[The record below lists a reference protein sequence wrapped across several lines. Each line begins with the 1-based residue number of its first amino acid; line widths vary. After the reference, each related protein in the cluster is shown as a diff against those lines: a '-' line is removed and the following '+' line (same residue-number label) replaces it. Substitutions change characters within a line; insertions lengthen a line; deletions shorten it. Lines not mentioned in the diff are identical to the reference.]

1 MTSSI
6 AKVINR
12 HLNQLKDDIG
22 GYDSESDLWIKQG
35 EIANS
40 AGNLC
45 LHICGNLQYF
55 IGTNLGHTGYVR
67 KRDEEFSKTNVPR
80 KELLALIETTQKAVN
95 DTLEQFDE
103 STLKE
108 NYPVQV
114 FAEPMTTEYFLIHLT
129 AHLAYHLGQVNYHR
143 RLLAPKG

>member
-6 AKVINR
+6 AKVMSR
-12 HLNQLKDDIG
+12 HLNQLKAEID
-22 GYDSESDLWIKQG
+22 GYDSEADLWIKRG
-35 EIANS
+35 EIANT

-67 KRDEEFSKTNVPR
+67 KRDEEFSKTNVPK
-80 KELLALIETTQKAVN
+80 KELLALIETTQKVVSN
-95 DTLEQFDE
+95 SLEELDE
-103 STLKE
+103 STLME

-129 AHLAYHLGQVNYHR
+129 AHLSYHLGQINYHR
-143 RLLAPKG
+143 RLLAPSG